1 MVQSRY
7 FKNMLSSLANRSAS
21 STISW
26 LGFANVPL
34 RRHLHD
40 VFSRGYGDAGSFIG
54 DPAFEA
60 VFGWTA
66 ANTTM
71 AELSG
76 TLLSPELVAS
86 MNEPPKDVP
95 AEYRFPKDR
104 RPYAHQVEAWRTLSQ
119 SDARS
124 VVVASGTGSG
134 KTECFMV
141 PILDRLVREQQSV
154 GGRLIGV
161 RALFLYPLNALINS
175 QRDRLRAWTSAFG
188 GDIRF
193 SLYNGLTPDVVKAG
207 DASYHPSE
215 VLDRRTLRA
224 TPPPILVTNAT
235 MLEYMLVRTLDAPI
249 LQQSQGKLEWVVLD
263 EAHTY
268 IGSQA
273 AEMALLI
280 RRVLHSFG
288 VDPERVRF
296 VATSATI
303 GQSSGEGVDQL
314 RDFLAQ
320 LAGVDASRVHVV
332 TGSRAIPALPKLS
345 PAATALSRDT
355 LWNLNGTTSVD
366 TPSRYSALTEQLT
379 ARSIRDIFVS
389 HSGPPIARLSDVC
402 KGVFGA
408 QASYTVFQQDEA
420 LDWLDLLSNTTA
432 ADQTPFLPLRA
443 HIFHQTLSGLWA
455 CADLS
460 CPAKTGSALTDED
473 WRYGQMYFA
482 PRQHC
487 TCGAPVYELVACE
500 DCGTVYLRADEY
512 QGLVIQQRDAAV
524 VDEFELEV
532 EDDGAEEDEEG
543 DSTENQGPLG
553 TRHGMLI
560 VNRPFAHTGELS
572 IRRTNRQIAEA
583 GTPDTLQVTACE
595 DAGDGLQCPVCT
607 GISRRDR
614 HFRKARIGAP
624 FLLGGILPTLLEF
637 APDDDRPQDLPYRG
651 RRLLTF
657 SDSRQGTARLA
668 AKLQQDAERT
678 VMRGLIYHH
687 VLPKLLSG
695 NEERAKSLLE
705 EIEAL
710 ETLLAGL
717 NSPEKKAPILRLIQE
732 RKRDCDSLT
741 KPRPIEFSALQLALA
756 QEGQD
761 FQHILRAYQG
771 YSRDV
776 FGGNDGARMLAGM
789 LLVREFGRRPRRQ
802 NSLETLGLVALCYP
816 KLEQI
821 TSSPLEWQAKS
832 FSTDDW
838 RDFLKVAM
846 DLTVRGGGSLDVPLE
861 WRNWLGVRFSRN
873 WLVSADKEDVG
884 RNERRWPQARRS
896 GSHSPLV
903 RLLAY
908 LFKVDIQ
915 STYGRDIVDQLL
927 VSAWEDLR
935 RVGLLTINAAGH
947 VLKLENLAFR
957 CMPEAW
963 VCPVTRRFLD
973 TSVRGITP
981 YLPRQASE
989 TNAVCERV
997 ELPVYD
1003 LAFGGETDPLY
1014 RIQRARAWIADQ
1026 PRLPQL
1032 REEGLWSDVNDRV
1045 IELSPYFSTGEHSA
1059 QQPAELLERYEK
1071 AFKEG
1076 RLNVLSCSTT
1086 MEMGID
1092 IGGVQIVAMNN
1103 VPPHPANYL
1112 QRAGRA
1118 GRRQETRSAAV
1129 TLCKSN
1135 PHDQTVFS
1143 NSRWSFETQLPAP
1156 VISLNSAVIVQRHV
1170 NAMVLS
1176 QFLVDLLAETRQDL
1190 SKLSCGWFFEIGD
1203 MGPASRLISWCSAY
1217 RPGAHPRL
1225 EQGLR
1230 RLTRH
1235 SVYEGLQTTTLLT
1248 EVADEVAAIVDD
1260 WLNEWNA
1267 LVAQQGTTTSTDRT
1281 DPAAK
1286 AIAYQKRRLSD
1297 EYLLRE
1303 LATRGFL
1310 PAYGFP
1316 AFIASFDNM
1325 TIVEARRLRL
1335 AAEGGQVISPRQ
1347 DDNRYRRRD
1356 LASRD
1361 LVTALREYAPGSE
1374 IVMNGMVYRSAGITL
1389 NWHMPADQED
1399 ARETQAIKFAWRC
1412 RSCGASGSSLSL
1424 AFALTCDACGSAVHP
1439 KDIQQYLEPAGFA
1452 VDFYE
1457 EPHNDVSTQRFVPV
1471 ERPWVSARGTWSP
1484 LPNPK
1489 LGRFR
1494 TSTEGRVYHHSSG
1507 ANGSGYAIC
1516 LACGRAEP
1524 MLHEG
1529 GLPVVFAERAQHMR
1543 LRSRKDD
1550 RVCPGSTNRWAIK
1563 DGIALGHEVKTDVL
1577 EIQLQDQHGHWL
1589 TDRVAATTLS
1599 VAIRDALAGL
1609 IGVQASELVCDVKQ
1623 SLAEGG
1629 RKCFSI
1635 LVFDRCSAGYASG
1648 AHRFIEGVFRH
1659 ARSRLD
1665 CPKNCDSACPSCV
1678 LDYDQ
1683 RFDADS
1689 LDRHA
1694 GLRVLTREWL
1704 NDLQLPADMRLLG
1717 EGSRVEVGTLAEGV
1731 LRESGRGDATL
1742 IRLFGA
1748 SVNDDCSFGAS
1759 PLRALTYRL
1768 GALLRKVEIVIE
1780 KRALDTL
1787 DEAERYSLASLAD
1800 HPSVSVRAVVSS
1812 PNVKGG
1818 ALLAEVQTGSM
1829 ATQWASSDQQAVA
1842 LGEGWGET
1850 ASPIILASGLKPS
1863 SGEGDE
1869 LDSDAIR
1876 PKRVDAGDRE
1886 IAIHHGL
1893 DGNVQGFGI
1902 RFWKAIAGE
1911 HIGTKTFLESST
1923 FQVAGIEY
1931 SDRYLFTPLSVAL
1944 LLEVVAGLRE
1954 TVGRDRWANPVC
1966 KVITTCARPS
1976 GESRIFGTLYADWPD
1991 SDVRDKVLV
2000 GAFDYLGMEAE
2011 VQVPEKGGVKHGR
2024 ILQVAFSGGGSLT
2037 IRFDQGVSYWRVPGL
2052 SAGRRVNV
2060 SFSFEDDKA
2069 EGLTTQIKR
2078 VAELSVPVEGA
2089 QHPTEIFAKA
2099 RQSNPAIPIV
2109 QPSVS

>member
-1 MVQSRY
+1 MMQSRY
-7 FKNMLSSLANRSAS
+7 FKNMLGSLANRSAS
-21 STISW
+21 STINW

-34 RRHLHD
+34 RRHLRD
-40 VFSRGYGDAGSFIG
+40 VFSRGYGDAGSFVG

-66 ANTTM
+66 AETTM

-76 TLLSPELVAS
+76 TLLSAELVAS
-86 MNEPPKDVP
+86 MNEPPMDVP

-104 RPYAHQVEAWRTLSQ
+104 RPYSHQVEAWKALAQ
-119 SDARS
+119 SEAQS

-141 PILDRLVREQQSV
+141 PILDRLIREQQSV
-154 GGRLIGV
+154 RGRLIGV

-193 SLYNGLTPDVVKAG
+193 SLYNGLTPEIVKAG
-207 DASYHPSE
+207 DASHHLSE
-215 VLDRRTLRA
+215 ILDRRTLRA

-280 RRVLHSFG
+280 RRVLHAFG

-303 GQSSGEGVDQL
+303 GSASGEGGEQL
-314 RDFLAQ
+314 REFLAQ
-320 LAGVDASRVHVV
+320 LAGVDGSRVHVV
-332 TGSRAIPALPKLS
+332 TGSRAIPTLPKLS
-345 PAATALSRDT
+345 TGQPILSRDA
-355 LWNLNGTTSVD
+355 LWQIDCGESGDTS
-366 TPSRYSALTEQLT
+366 SRYLALTEHGM
-379 ARSIRDIFVS
+379 ARSIRDIFVG
-389 HSGPPIARLSDVC
+389 HGGPPIARLSDVC
-402 KGVFGA
+402 RCVFGA
-408 QASYTVFQQDEA
+408 HASYTALQQSEA
-420 LDWLDLLSNTTA
+420 VDWLDLLA
-432 ADQTPFLPLRA
+432 ATIAPDGTPFLPLRA

-455 CADLS
+455 CADTS
-460 CPAKTGSALTDED
+460 CPAKAGSALTDAE
-473 WRYGQMYFA
+473 WRFGQMYFA

-487 TCGAPVYELVACE
+487 ACGAPVFELVACE

-512 QGLVIQQRDAAV
+512 QGHVIQQRDAAV

-532 EDDGAEEDEEG
+532 EDDGAEENDA
-543 DSTENQGPLG
+543 DDTESQEPLG
-553 TRHGMLI
+553 ARHGMLI
-560 VNRPFAHTGELS
+560 VNLQLAHTGELS
-572 IRRTNRQIAEA
+572 IRRSTRQIVETGA
-583 GTPDTLQVTACE
+583 PDAIEVIACE
-595 DAGDGLQCPVCT
+595 DAGDGLLCPACT

-637 APDDDRPQDLPYRG
+637 APDGDRTQDLPYRG

-687 VLPKLLSG
+687 VLPMPQSG
-695 NEERAKSLLE
+695 DGGRARSLAE
-705 EIEAL
+705 EIDAL
-710 ETLLAGL
+710 EAVVAGL
-717 NSPEKKAPILRLIQE
+717 DSPEKKTPILRLIQE
-732 RKRDCDSLT
+732 RKSDLDSLN
-741 KPRPIEFSALQLALA
+741 KPPPIGFPALQRELA
-756 QEGQD
+756 QQGQD
-761 FQHILRAYQG
+761 FQHILRTYQG
-771 YSRDV
+771 YSRDM
-776 FGGNDGARMLAGM
+776 FGGNDGARVLAGM

-821 TSSPLEWQAKS
+821 TSSPQEWQAKS
-832 FSTDDW
+832 FSADDW
-838 RDFLKVAM
+838 RDFLKIAL

-873 WLVSADKEDVG
+873 WLVSPDKEDVG
-884 RNERRWPQARRS
+884 RTERRWPQARRS

-915 STYGRDIVDQLL
+915 TAYGTDIVDQLL
-927 VSAWEDLR
+927 VAAWEDLR
-935 RVGLLTINAAGH
+935 RVGLLSMSAAGH
-947 VLKLENLAFR
+947 VLKLEDLGFR
-957 CMPEAW
+957 CMSEAW

-973 TSVRGITP
+973 TSVRGVTP
-981 YLPRQASE
+981 YLPRQATK
-989 TNAVCERV
+989 TNAECGRE
-997 ELPVYD
+997 ELPIYD
-1003 LAFGGETDPLY
+1003 KPFGGESDPFA
-1014 RIQRARAWIADQ
+1014 RIQRARAWIAEQ
-1026 PRLPQL
+1026 PRLPKL
-1032 REEGLWSDVNDRV
+1032 REEGLWSDLNDRV

-1076 RLNVLSCSTT
+1076 RLNLLSCSTT

-1143 NSRWSFETQLPAP
+1143 NSRWPFDTKLPAP
-1156 VISLNSAVIVQRHV
+1156 VISLNSSVIVQRHV

-1176 QFLVDLLAETRQDL
+1176 QFLADLLAESGRDL
-1190 SKLSCGWFFEIGD
+1190 SKLSCGWFFEAGD
-1203 MGPASRLISWCSAY
+1203 AGPASRLIGWCVAY
-1217 RPGAHPRL
+1217 QPGAHARL

-1235 SVYEGLQTTTLLT
+1235 SIYEGLETASLLRA
-1248 EVADEVAAIVDD
+1248 VADEVAAIVDD

-1267 LVAQQGTTTSTDRT
+1267 LMAQQGTTTSGDRN

-1286 AIAYQKRRLSD
+1286 AIAFQKRRLSD

-1335 AAEGGQVISPRQ
+1335 TADGGQAISPRQ

-1389 NWHMPADQED
+1389 NWHMPADQQD
-1399 ARETQAIKFAWRC
+1399 AQETQAIKYAWRC

-1424 AFALTCDACGSAVHP
+1424 GFASTCDACGSAVHSR
-1439 KDIQQYLEPAGFA
+1439 DVQQYLEPAGFS

-1457 EPHNDVSTQRFVPV
+1457 APHIDISSQRFVPV
-1471 ERPWVSARGTWSP
+1471 ERPWVSARGAWSP

-1494 TSTEGRVYHHSSG
+1494 TSTEGHVYHHSSG
-1507 ANGSGYAIC
+1507 ANSSGYAIC

-1529 GLPVVFAERAQHMR
+1529 TLPGVFAEKTQHMR
-1543 LRSRKDD
+1543 LRSPKED

-1563 DGIALGHEVKTDVL
+1563 DGISLGHEVKTDVL

-1589 TDRVAATTLS
+1589 IDRVAATTLS

-1609 IGVQASELVCDVKQ
+1609 LGVQASELACDIKQ
-1623 SLAEGG
+1623 SLSEDGQ
-1629 RKCFSI
+1629 RCLSI
-1635 LVFDRCSAGYASG
+1635 LVFDRFAAGYASA
-1648 AHRFIEGVFRH
+1648 AHSFIENVFRR
-1659 ARSRLD
+1659 ARSRLE

-1689 LDRHA
+1689 LDRHSA
-1694 GLRVLTREWL
+1694 LRVLTMKWL
-1704 NDLQLPADMRLLG
+1704 NDLRLPVDMRLLG
-1717 EGSRVEVGTLAEGV
+1717 EASRVEVSTLAEGV
-1731 LRESGRGDATL
+1731 LRESGRRDVAL
-1742 IRLFGA
+1742 VRLFAGY
-1748 SVNDDCSFGAS
+1748 SNDECTFGAS

-1768 GALLRKVEIVIE
+1768 AALSRKVELVIA
-1780 KRALDTL
+1780 KDALDTL

-1800 HPSVSVRAVVSS
+1800 HPFVSVRVVTVI
-1812 PNVKGG
+1812 PTVTEGV
-1818 ALLAEVQTGSM
+1818 LLAEVQSGIT
-1829 ATQWASSDQQAVA
+1829 ATQWASSDPKSIA
-1842 LGEGWGET
+1842 LGDGWGET
-1850 ASPIILASGLKPS
+1850 TSPVILASRLEPVGV
-1863 SGEGDE
+1863 EGSE
-1869 LDSDAIR
+1869 LTSAAIR
-1876 PKRVDAGDRE
+1876 PKRVYAGDRE
-1886 IAIHHGL
+1886 IVIHHEL
-1893 DGNVQGFGI
+1893 DGNVQGFGV
-1902 RFWKAIAGE
+1902 RFWKVIAGQ
-1911 HIGTKTFLESST
+1911 HQGTTTFLGSSAH
-1923 FQVAGIEY
+1923 QVEAIEY

-1944 LLEVVAGLRE
+1944 LIEVVAGLRE
-1954 TVGRDRWANPVC
+1954 LVGQDRWANPVC
-1966 KVITTCARPS
+1966 RVVTTRKRPS
-1976 GESRIFGTLYADWPD
+1976 GVSRVFGTLYADWAD
-1991 SDVRDKVLV
+1991 STIRDKVLV

-2011 VQVPEKGGVKHGR
+2011 IRVPEKQEVKHGR
-2024 ILQVAFSGGGSLT
+2024 VLQVAFSDKGSLT
-2037 IRFDQGVSYWRVPGL
+2037 IRFDQGISYWRVPGF
-2052 SAGRRVNV
+2052 SAGRRLNV
-2060 SFSFEDDKA
+2060 SFNFDHVRAND
-2069 EGLTTQIKR
+2069 LPNQIKR
-2078 VAELSVPVEGA
+2078 VAELSIPVEGA
-2089 QHPTEIFAKA
+2089 QHPTELFAKA
-2099 RQSNPAIPIV
+2099 RQGNAGMS
-2109 QPSVS
+2109 